1 MQALRRLR
9 SMPLNLLRTNT
20 TLTTQSSADS
30 IPPPPIPEAVK
41 PKPSQDSGEENAEPV
56 VQPIRSRN
64 KRGRVITRRPQ
75 ISLASPRDWKR
86 PIAYG
91 VLPAYDEALRYLMKD
106 SAALNKEAE
115 EYRAAIAKEE
125 GTPDRDELTLEQ
137 KREKLNVLE
146 VQSEINLP
154 EVRWKVANGMGEQ

>member
-1 MQALRRLR
+1 
-9 SMPLNLLRTNT
+9 
-20 TLTTQSSADS
+20 
-30 IPPPPIPEAVK
+30 
-41 PKPSQDSGEENAEPV
+41 
-56 VQPIRSRN
+56 
-64 KRGRVITRRPQ
+64 
-75 ISLASPRDWKR
+75 
-86 PIAYG
+86 
-91 VLPAYDEALRYLMKD
+91 MKD

-125 GTPDRDELTLEQ
+125 GTPDRDELALEQ